1 MTKLR
6 HFASLTGAFVLAVT
20 LILNLG
26 TAPASAIPPWH
37 VTTVVTGL
45 QQPRGIAFDGLGA
58 MYVAE
63 SGLPGAGSQG
73 LTTGA
78 VDKYTLGSPADRVW
92 STSFPAAYLT
102 EGGHTDVIGPSGM
115 SAVGS
120 GCTRSSQGS
129 RNGCQILMIM
139 GLSSHEVPGH
149 GFGHLYSLDAVTG
162 AATDKAN
169 IGDQNYA
176 WTQLHSDLWE
186 EFPDANPYG
195 VLVTHGGSAASHNTF
210 VVDAGAN
217 TVSVVG
223 ADGTATVIAYV
234 PNETPVTGL
243 PTRDSTPTCAA
254 QGPDGALYVGTLDLA
269 RNFAD
274 PAQGHSHV
282 YRIDPRS
289 HEDIFTA
296 AHVWASGLTA
306 ITACAFDDAGNF
318 WAAEMFK
325 FNPAGP
331 PGDIVRIAFA
341 DPAHPEHIGGGQLP
355 FPGGIAQGPDGAM
368 YVTTFAAGT
377 TTANG
382 SVMHV
387 ARD

>member
-1 MTKLR
+1 MTR
-6 HFASLTGAFVLAVT
+6 PNRFATLTSAFVLVAT

-26 TAPASAIPPWH
+26 AAPASAIPAWTFTP
-37 VTTVVTGL
+37 VVTGL
-45 QQPRGIAFDGLGA
+45 QQPRGIAFDGLGGL
-58 MYVAE
+58 YVAE

-78 VDKYTLGSPADRVW
+78 VDKYTLGSPAHRVW

-102 EGGHTDVIGPSGM
+102 EDGHTDVIGPTGL

-129 RNGCQILMIM
+129 RNGCQVLMIM

-149 GFGHLYSLDAVTG
+149 GFGHLYSLNAATG
-162 AATDKAN
+162 AATDRGD
-169 IGDQNYA
+169 IGDQNYD
-176 WTQLHSDLWE
+176 WTQQHSSLWE

-217 TVSVVG
+217 TVSEVA
-223 ADGTATVIAYV
+223 ADGTATVIAYI
-234 PNETPVTGL
+234 PNETPVAGL
-243 PTRDSTPTCAA
+243 PTRDTTPTCVA

-274 PAQGHSHV
+274 PVQSWSHV

-289 HEDIFTA
+289 HENILTS

-306 ITACAFDDAGNF
+306 ITACTFDNAGNF

-325 FNPAGP
+325 FNQAGP

-341 DPAHPEHIGGGQLP
+341 DPAHPEHIGGGDLP

-368 YVTTFAAGT
+368 YVTVFAAGT
-377 TTANG
+377 AIANG
-382 SVMHV
+382 AVMRV